1 MNDRHVG
8 VLGARSLVGECL
20 VPVLLETGWEVT
32 ALSRQP
38 MVSNHPN
45 LEWRLWS
52 VNGADA
58 CRSIDY
64 WISLLPIWILPEFFP
79 LLDQI
84 GIRRVVALSSTSR
97 FTKIESADIRERE
110 LAGLLAKGEQQLENW
125 AVSSGVSWVIFRPT
139 LIYGLGLDTSICE
152 IARFIRRFG
161 FFPLFSGGR
170 GLRQPI
176 HANDVAKV
184 CAAAIGNVSA
194 GNRAYDISGA
204 ETLTYRDMVVGVFKA
219 IGRRP
224 RFVSV
229 PLWGARAVLSLV
241 RLHPGCRHWSAAML
255 ERMGQDLV
263 FDHGDA
269 SRDLAFK
276 PKAFSISPKDLP
288 VCVGAD

>member
-20 VPVLLETGWEVT
+20 VPVLLEDGWEVT

-38 MVSNHPN
+38 MISNHPN
-45 LEWRLWS
+45 LEWRLWP

-58 CRSIDY
+58 YRSIDY

-79 LLDQI
+79 LLDQF

-110 LAGLLAKGEQQLENW
+110 LASLLTKGEQQLENW

-139 LIYGLGLDTSICE
+139 LIYGLGRDTSICE
-152 IARFIRRFG
+152 ITRFIRRFG

-184 CAAAIGNVSA
+184 CVAAIGNASA

-204 ETLTYRDMVVGVFKA
+204 ETLSYRDMVVGVFKA

-241 RLHPGCRHWSAAML
+241 RFHPGCRHWSTAML

-269 SRDLAFK
+269 SRDFAFK
-276 PKAFSISPKDLP
+276 PRAFSISPKDLP
-288 VCVGAD
+288 ACIGAD